1 MHLFRLFL
9 LAFLIVLV
17 GYTAVTI
24 ANHGINLFPQFFG
37 DMAAMGWPGQ
47 FNLDFMGFLI
57 LSALWVAWRH
67 SFSAGGLALAVL
79 AFNGGMLF
87 LTIYLLVQTAREN
100 GNIAAVMLGD
110 RRTLSQRTSF
120 SP

>member
-1 MHLFRLFL
+1 MNLFRLFL
-9 LAFLIVLV
+9 AAFLIVLV
-17 GYTAVTI
+17 AYTSATI

-47 FNLDFMGFLI
+47 FNLDFMGFLM

-67 SFSAGGLALAVL
+67 RFSLVGLVLAVL

-87 LTIYLLVQTAREN
+87 LTIYLLVHSHRTKGDMRALLLGESR
-100 GNIAAVMLGD
+100 AA
-110 RRTLSQRTSF
+110 
-120 SP
+120 